1 MLQLI
6 LAALIWVVLHRG
18 LAGTPLRD
26 AMVRRTGELAFR
38 GIFSVLSIASLVFL
52 VHAWDSSPSM
62 LLWFAPM
69 WLRWLLVLAM
79 LPALLLFV
87 GSVTAPNPT
96 MVAPGAPA
104 TGAPRAIIRVTR
116 HPMLWSFV
124 IWAVVHIVGSGD
136 TAGIVLFGTL
146 LVTALTGMRS
156 IDAKLARRDPAG
168 WQALSAATSIVPFAA
183 IAQGRNKFVPHEIGW
198 LTLVIAAVA
207 WIVLLVVHPWLFGT
221 TPVRL

>member
-69 WLRWLLVLAM
+69 WLRWLLV
-79 LPALLLFV
+79 
-87 GSVTAPNPT
+87 
-96 MVAPGAPA
+96 PA

-136 TAGIVLFGTL
+136 TAGIVLFAAL

-183 IAQGRNKFVPHEIGW
+183 IAQGRNKFVLHEIGW